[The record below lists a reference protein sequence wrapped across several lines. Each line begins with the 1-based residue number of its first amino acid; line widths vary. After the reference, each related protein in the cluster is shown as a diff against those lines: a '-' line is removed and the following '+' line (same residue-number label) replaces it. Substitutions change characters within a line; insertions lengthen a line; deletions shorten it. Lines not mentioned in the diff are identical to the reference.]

1 MASDHRQQSE
11 KITERYVL
19 WAMGGG
25 LIPIPLLDLAAIVGT
40 QIKMLSEISAL
51 YGKPFSDNRAKMVI
65 VPLVSSVGLA
75 PAGITLLGSLS
86 KVVPVV
92 GQALSGVAMPIF
104 AGGVTLATSRVF
116 VAHFESGGSLL
127 DFKPE
132 QSREQFR
139 AAFESSKV
147 AAEGMLQKMKMRNFD
162 LSKGTVAG
170 EPILPPLPTL
180 SAEASQTKPVAQS
193 QAKKPQSQ
201 KKTAKKKTVRKKK
214 RQVKKKVPRLKKNQ
228 ESPLRSL
235 KGNKVG
241 E

>member
-1 MASDHRQQSE
+1 MASQHRQSSE

-51 YGKPFSDNRAKMVI
+51 YDKPFSDNRAKMVVI
-65 VPLVSSVGLA
+65 PLVSSVGLA
-75 PAGITLLGSLS
+75 PAGVTLLGSLS

-104 AGGVTLATSRVF
+104 AGGITLATSRVF
-116 VAHFESGGSLL
+116 VAHFESGGTLL

-132 QSREQFR
+132 QSREQFK

-147 AAEGMLQKMKMRNFD
+147 AAEAMLQKMRMRGFD
-162 LSKGTVAG
+162 LSTATVDG

-180 SAEASQTKPVAQS
+180 SAGTATVKPVAQG
-193 QAKKPQSQ
+193 QAKQRQSEQKPAE
-201 KKTAKKKTVRKKK
+201 KKVAPKKK
-214 RQVKKKVPRLKKNQ
+214 RVVKKKVPPLKKNP

-235 KGNKVG
+235 KSKKVG
-241 E
+241 